1 MTGPP
6 GQVIVNEVVN
16 YLDPAFAALTDPTR
30 RAIVRLLSEGP
41 RRAGELHAQFD
52 VSKPAISRHL
62 RILRENGLVEERRI
76 ADDGRAR
83 MYVLRAEPLQQA
95 SGWLDEV
102 SRAWQ
107 AQLDAFKEYVEGGS
121 R

>member
-1 MTGPP
+1 M
-6 GQVIVNEVVN
+6 VN

-41 RRAGELHAQFD
+41 RRAGELHAEFD

-62 RILRENGLVEERRI
+62 RILRENGLVEERRV
-76 ADDGRAR
+76 ADDGRGR
-83 MYVLRAEPLQQA
+83 LYLLRTEPLQQA

-107 AQLDAFKEYVEGGS
+107 AQLEAFKEYVEGGS
-121 R
+121 A

>member
-1 MTGPP
+1 M
-6 GQVIVNEVVN
+6 VN

>member
-1 MTGPP
+1 M
-6 GQVIVNEVVN
+6 VN

-62 RILRENGLVEERRI
+62 RVLRENGLVDERRI

>member
-1 MTGPP
+1 M
-6 GQVIVNEVVN
+6 VN
-16 YLDPAFAALTDPTR
+16 YLDPAFAALTDPIR
-30 RAIVRLLSEGP
+30 RTIVRLLSERP
-41 RRAGELHAQFD
+41 RRAGELHAQFE

-62 RILRENGLVEERRI
+62 RILRENGLVEERRV

-83 MYVLRAEPLQQA
+83 LYVLRAEPLQEA

-107 AQLDAFKEYVEGGS
+107 SQLESFKEYVEGGS
-121 R
+121 A

>member
-1 MTGPP
+1 M
-6 GQVIVNEVVN
+6 VN
-16 YLDPAFAALTDPTR
+16 YLDPAFASLTDPIR
-30 RAIVRLLSEGP
+30 RGIVRLLSQRP
-41 RRAGELHAQFD
+41 HRAGELYAEFD

-76 ADDGRAR
+76 AADGRGR
-83 MYVLRAEPLQQA
+83 MYVLRTEPLEVA

-121 R
+121 A